1 MESKNSIQHIFSLS
15 PSELGTAQSQLVW
28 ICEGIHF
35 PDYHTMDG
43 NVIFTSEIADL
54 GVIIRSKGDE
64 KQATGSGNGDE
75 K

>member
-1 MESKNSIQHIFSLS
+1 MFSLS
-15 PSELGTAQSQLVW
+15 PSELCTAQSQLVW

-35 PDYHTMDG
+35 PDYHE
-43 NVIFTSEIADL
+43 NFIFTSEIADL

-64 KQATGSGNGDE
+64 KQATGSGNGAE